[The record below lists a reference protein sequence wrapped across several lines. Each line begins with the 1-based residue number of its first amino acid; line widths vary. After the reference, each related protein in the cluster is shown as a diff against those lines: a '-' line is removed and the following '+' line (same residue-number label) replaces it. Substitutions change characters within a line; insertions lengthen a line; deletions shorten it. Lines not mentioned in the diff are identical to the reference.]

1 MKAMKKIKLAVALA
15 AVLAMGGTGW
25 AKPKG
30 SGIDGD
36 LNSARNEVTLQVS
49 VPSMTAT
56 TEGGLCDSANTAQTY
71 GIKAYIFQPSGRMF
85 AIGIGY
91 SEGFSCSTTGDQ
103 QIDLLIKAF
112 SGLTFK
118 PGPATFVYQVIQTTT
133 TAPTTTG
140 GSSTVADL
148 VVHEYGSRVD
158 LH

>member
-1 MKAMKKIKLAVALA
+1 MTGMQKIKLALAVA

-25 AKPKG
+25 AKNG
-30 SGIDGD
+30 GIPGD
-36 LNSARNEVTLQVS
+36 LNSARNEVTVQVP

-56 TEGGLCDSANTAQTY
+56 TEGGLCDTANTAQTY
-71 GIKAYIFQPSGRMF
+71 DIKAYIFQPSGRMF

-91 SEGFSCSTTGDQ
+91 SEGFNCSTSGDQ
-103 QIDLLIKAF
+103 QIDVLVKAF
-112 SGLTFK
+112 PGLTFK

-133 TAPTTTG
+133 TAPTTPG

-148 VVHEYGSRVD
+148 VVHEYGSKVN